1 MACTPNFDQWS
12 KQATSNSDQISLA
25 LMDAASMMPLCQWV
39 SNVRAA
45 EDSRANMDIAGYRL
59 SEPQNSPRAYAI
71 RTGHSIR
78 LQLSSAYPVLPYVG
92 LLSNGCSATGPFAV
106 KEGKMFMLGIASL
119 LLFVPLFFLF
129 LFLCLS
135 LLS

>member
-1 MACTPNFDQWS
+1 M
-12 KQATSNSDQISLA
+12 LG
-25 LMDAASMMPLCQWV
+25 
-39 SNVRAA
+39 AA
-45 EDSRANMDIAGYRL
+45 EDSKANMDIAGYRL
-59 SEPQNSPRAYAI
+59 SEPQISPRVYAI
-71 RTGHSIR
+71 RTVHSIR
-78 LQLSSAYPVLPYVG
+78 LWFSSAYPRTPVG